1 MKLRYQL
8 LLMNLLSTGI
18 MVISIWYSERQML
31 LRPEQTRLLI
41 VIVIVAMIISTII
54 YWLMTRPIMR
64 SIQNLIALTKQFSD
78 RQFGTMYIIGK
89 EPEEFKELAEAFQE
103 MAKKLDESFA
113 KLEKGEKARTELI
126 ANISHDLRTPMA
138 SIQLMVEALQDGLI
152 EDPDMKQQYLK
163 TILNDIQRLSGLIND
178 LFDLSKLELGQEV
191 FHPSLIHV
199 DSILLKVIDSHDILL
214 QDKEIDLQLNVS
226 ETVPRIWIMPCKIA
240 RVINNLLHNA
250 IRHSPTCG
258 TIELIVEENKQ
269 KQQVQFTLCDEGE
282 GISPDDQLRIFDRF
296 FRTDPSRSSQSGG
309 SGLGLAIA
317 KSLVELH
324 KGQIGVRDRQDG
336 KQGCEFWFTLP
347 VTSEKNESV
356 ERLL

>member
-1 MKLRYQL
+1 MKLRNQL

-18 MVISIWYSERQML
+18 MLIAIWYSEMRML
-31 LRPEQTRLLI
+31 LRPEQTRLFMG
-41 VIVIVAMIISTII
+41 IVIVALIISTII

-78 RQFGTMYIIGK
+78 RQFGTTYIIGK
-89 EPEEFKELAEAFQE
+89 EPEEFKELATAFQE
-103 MAKKLDESFA
+103 MAKKLEESFT
-113 KLEKGEKARTELI
+113 KLEKGEKARAELV

-152 EDPDMKQQYLK
+152 EDPDLKKQYLT
-163 TILNDIQRLSGLIND
+163 TILNEIQRLSGLIND

-191 FHPSLIHV
+191 FHPSLTHV
-199 DSILLKVIDSHDILL
+199 DSILLKVINPHTILL
-214 QDKEIDLQLNVS
+214 KEKEIDLQLRVS
-226 ETVPRIWIMPCKIA
+226 DTLPRLWMMPCKIT

-269 KQQVQFTLCDEGE
+269 EQQVQFTLRDEGE
-282 GISPDDQLRIFDRF
+282 GIALNDQLRIFERF

-317 KSLVELH
+317 KSLVEMH
-324 KGQIGVRDRQDG
+324 KGEIGVRDRPDG

-347 VTSEKNESV
+347 VISEKK
-356 ERLL
+356 

>member
-1 MKLRYQL
+1 MRLRNQL

-41 VIVIVAMIISTII
+41 VIIIVAMIISTMI

-89 EPEEFKELAEAFQE
+89 EPEEFKELAEAFRE

-152 EDPDMKQQYLK
+152 EDPDMKQQYLT

-191 FHPSLIHV
+191 FNPSLIHV
-199 DSILLKVIDSHDILL
+199 DSILLKVIDSHAILL
-214 QDKEIDLQLNVS
+214 QDKEIDLQLYVS
-226 ETVPRIWIMPCKIA
+226 ETLPRLWIMPCKIA

-258 TIELIVEENKQ
+258 AIELIVEENKQ
-269 KQQVQFTLCDEGE
+269 KQQVQFTLRDEGE
-282 GISPDDQLRIFDRF
+282 GISSDDQLRIFERF

-317 KSLVELH
+317 KSLVEMH
-324 KGQIGVRDRQDG
+324 KGQIGVQDRQDG
-336 KQGCEFWFTLP
+336 KRGCEFWFTIP
-347 VTSEKNESV
+347 VILEKK
-356 ERLL
+356 